1 MKSLER
7 VGDVFLEQEHI
18 SEALIKFEE
27 ALAFHTQGLCTE
39 SVKDMILN
47 EKLASVCIS
56 FGYEEKAIATN
67 MEVLRWK
74 KGRGSSILENLF
86 TLEKCI
92 VDAAIQKR
100 Q

>member
-1 MKSLER
+1 
-7 VGDVFLEQEHI
+7 
-18 SEALIKFEE
+18 
-27 ALAFHTQGLCTE
+27 
-39 SVKDMILN
+39 MILN

-86 TLEKCI
+86 TLGKMYSRSSVMMENVAEATSQLK
-92 VDAAIQKR
+92 KP
-100 Q
+100 